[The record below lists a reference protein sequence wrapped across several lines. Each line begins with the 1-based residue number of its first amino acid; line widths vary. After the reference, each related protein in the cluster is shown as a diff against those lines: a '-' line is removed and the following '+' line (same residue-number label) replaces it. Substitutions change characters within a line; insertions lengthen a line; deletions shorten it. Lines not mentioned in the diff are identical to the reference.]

1 LSSELQT
8 AILIIMMS
16 GKSKQISIGKIRGLQ
31 QIATP
36 SGLLV
41 MCAMDHRSG
50 LVSMMEG
57 AHHEAPDY
65 AEIVQM
71 KMDMCS
77 ALGPHSSGIL
87 LDPEYGAAQC
97 ISGGALRGQTGLLVS
112 IEATGYQK
120 DPTGRL
126 TSLLK
131 DWGVEKIKRM
141 GASAVKILVYYRPDI
156 TKLAQKQ
163 LKIIDR
169 VAADCIKYDIPLLVE
184 PKTYRVEGESMDS
197 AEFARNLPQM
207 VIETARQMTAL
218 PIDVLKAEFPADM
231 KYEHDTDKLAGYCRQ
246 LDGASSVPWVIL
258 SAGVGYETFKQQVT
272 IACQA
277 GASGFL
283 GGRAIWQEATE
294 MELRDERI
302 SFLSGTAAKR
312 MQELVEIAGRYARPW
327 YGKFGLNAE
336 KLAETDA
343 GWYRGY

>member
-1 LSSELQT
+1 
-8 AILIIMMS
+8 MMS
-16 GKSKQISIGKIRGLQ
+16 VNNRQISIGKIRGLQ

-57 AHHEAPDY
+57 SQHEAPNY
-65 AEIVQM
+65 SEIVQL
-71 KMDMCS
+71 KLDMCS
-77 ALGPHSSGIL
+77 ALGLYSSGIL
-87 LDPEYGAAQC
+87 LDPEYGAAHC
-97 ISGGALRGQTGLLVS
+97 IAGGSLRGQTGLLVS

-126 TSLLK
+126 TALLK

-156 TKLAQKQ
+156 TKLAKKQ
-163 LKIIDR
+163 LKMIAK
-169 VAADCIKYDIPLLVE
+169 VAADCIKHDIPLLVE
-184 PKTYRVEGESMDS
+184 PKTYRVEGETMDS

-207 VIETARQMTAL
+207 VIETARQITAL

-231 KYEHDTDKLAGYCRQ
+231 KYDQDTVKLAGYCRQ

-258 SAGVGYETFKQQVT
+258 SAGVDFDTFKQQVT

-294 MELRDERI
+294 MASRDSRI
-302 SFLSGTAAKR
+302 NFLSGIAAKR
-312 MQELVEIAGRYARPW
+312 MQELGEVAARYARPW
-327 YGKFGLNAE
+327 YGKFGLSAE
-336 KLAETDA
+336 KLADTDA
-343 GWYRGY
+343 DWYRRY